1 MKHCYVFVSGEL
13 LIQREYSFVTTFI
26 CHDTFP
32 EEKHI
37 QFGCDAGLCV
47 LNGDG
52 IVGAKQVPENNL
64 HYFGFYFS
72 EERLGS
78 LLKDLNVLFQYFQLY
93 ILFLKFE
100 DYAKH
105 VYSCNSYKYVI

>member
-26 CHDTFP
+26 CRDTFP
-32 EEKHI
+32 EEKHL
-37 QFGCDAGLCV
+37 QFGCDAALCV
-47 LNGDG
+47 WKGDG
-52 IVGAKQVPENNL
+52 IVGEKQVPENKL
-64 HYFGFYFS
+64 HYFGFYFLR
-72 EERLGS
+72 ERLSS